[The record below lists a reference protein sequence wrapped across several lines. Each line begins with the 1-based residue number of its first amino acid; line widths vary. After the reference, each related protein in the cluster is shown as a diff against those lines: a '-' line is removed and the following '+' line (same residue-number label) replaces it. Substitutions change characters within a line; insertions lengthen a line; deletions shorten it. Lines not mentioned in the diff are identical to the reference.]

1 MLLAQD
7 GHQAG
12 DRIHEGLSNGLIQGA
27 IISTGFRDASKLPDI
42 LADLTKVSSDALLI
56 FDNEFYVNAIQG
68 ADKFGMLET
77 YPYYCHPLTK
87 KDLVSPQKV
96 QSLIKTALDF
106 QISAGLKNI
115 TTPTVIIDSFNSNS
129 ETTSLSLCFGSIE
142 YIESIKFEG
151 DIYCSLVISEQALS
165 NTTLLPEFLTTIT
178 ALSGVKGFYIVFDKT
193 SSVSPYWSNPATLAA
208 SMYLTNVLRQNNFD
222 VVIGYSD
229 GAGILQ
235 LAAGASSIS
244 TGWWENTTN
253 FSQDKYVRREG
264 GRRRKKYFSQN
275 LMNTI
280 YVDTTIARAQA
291 VGLLDKLMPTTN
303 YDKDFAKA
311 PTENVW
317 QDKTAIW
324 HKWAA
329 IQNIIA
335 SCSEGGEVKLD
346 KVEASID
353 ITLGLY
359 ALLAS
364 KGVPFDSGA
373 DSARVK
379 TMKQAIALYKEGVV

>member
-1 MLLAQD
+1 
-7 GHQAG
+7 
-12 DRIHEGLSNGLIQGA
+12 
-27 IISTGFRDASKLPDI
+27 
-42 LADLTKVSSDALLI
+42 
-56 FDNEFYVNAIQG
+56 
-68 ADKFGMLET
+68 
-77 YPYYCHPLTK
+77 
-87 KDLVSPQKV
+87 V
-96 QSLIKTALDF
+96 QSLIKTTIDF
-106 QISAGLKNI
+106 QISAGLKKI

-151 DIYCSLVISEQALS
+151 DVYCSLVISEQALS

-178 ALSGVKGFYIVFDKT
+178 ALSGIKGFYIVFDKT

-208 SMYLTNVLRQNNFD
+208 SMYLTNVLKQNNFD

-235 LAAGASSIS
+235 LAAGATSIS

-253 FSQDKYVRREG
+253 FSQNKYVRRDG

-280 YVDTTIARAQA
+280 YIDTTIARAQA
-291 VGLLDKLMPTTN
+291 VGLLERLMPTTD

-311 PTENVW
+311 PTEDPW

-329 IQNIIA
+329 IQNIITQ
-335 SCSEGGEVKLD
+335 CSDGEEVKLD
-346 KVEASID
+346 KVEAAIES
-353 ITLGLY
+353 TLSLY

-364 KGVPFDSGA
+364 KDVPFDSGT
-373 DSARVK
+373 DSARIK
-379 TMKQAIALYKEGVV
+379 TMQQAIALYKGGVV